1 MRRLLAAVACL
12 MGCGS
17 FAHAANPAEVTK
29 AFIDGKGALHIVAS
43 GGRDFVVKPQEWQA
57 GGRFEQVAIA
67 QDHKTVGW
75 LATQMLSPLEGGTNY
90 SYAVAL
96 EVEVW
101 RDGRIVRKFSA
112 PAFSIQDWT
121 FIDGSGKVAFHV
133 APPHGEDFDDC
144 YLFDVST
151 GKRIAHW
158 SRKASSSSMPGWA
171 RTLLRSELAPTPDIN

>member
-1 MRRLLAAVACL
+1 MRLLAAACL
-12 MGCGS
+12 FVCSS
-17 FAHAANPAEVTK
+17 FAHAANPGEIAK
-29 AFIDGKGALHIVAS
+29 AVVDGQGRLHIVAS
-43 GGRDFVVKPQEWQA
+43 SGQEFVVKPQEWQA
-57 GGRFEQVAIA
+57 GGGFEGVVIA
-67 QDHKTVGW
+67 PDHRTVGW

-133 APPHGEDFDDC
+133 APPHGEDFNDC

-158 SRKASSSSMPGWA
+158 SRDQKASSMPGWA
-171 RTLLRSELAPTPDIN
+171 RAVLRSEMAPAPDIN